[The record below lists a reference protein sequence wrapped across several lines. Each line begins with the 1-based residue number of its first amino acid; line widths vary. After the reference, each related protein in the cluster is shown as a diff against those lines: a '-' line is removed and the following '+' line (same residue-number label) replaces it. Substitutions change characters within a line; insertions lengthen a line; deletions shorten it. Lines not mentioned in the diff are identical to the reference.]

1 MVHLLR
7 VALVALAIASA
18 SAKHHISQRTAK
30 ALLAAA
36 EAQVHAS
43 NVATDE
49 SKAEGMAAAVIASA
63 NGNETVIAGYE
74 DCALCA
80 ACADEYAEAHP
91 SAAAEAVT
99 DVEDA
104 STGSTDTIEDDASQ
118 ALAQAVTDDSALT
131 GLSYGDSGSYGS
143 GSGSG
148 SYAIAAE
155 EDADGFVMEVAAVA
169 EKDPKMTKELA
180 QSIQQ
185 GYIFAKKMGFNI
197 SADESAVAAKAA
209 ASKNVTPSS
218 CEDGC
223 TKCMAAEK
231 DGTINIQGAMDTAE
245 AAAPATTT
253 ASMMVIEPHNRS
265 AAAMVWLSGSM
276 LLVGATILVGIKL
289 QQRTARQGY
298 APVPDFGGV

>member
-1 MVHLLR
+1 M
-7 VALVALAIASA
+7 
-18 SAKHHISQRTAK
+18 
-30 ALLAAA
+30 
-36 EAQVHAS
+36 
-43 NVATDE
+43 
-49 SKAEGMAAAVIASA
+49 
-63 NGNETVIAGYE
+63 
-74 DCALCA
+74 
-80 ACADEYAEAHP
+80 
-91 SAAAEAVT
+91 T

-118 ALAQAVTDDSALT
+118 ALAQAVTDDPALP

-155 EDADGFVMEVAAVA
+155 EDADGYVMEGAAVA

-223 TKCMAAEK
+223 NKCMAAEK
-231 DGTINIQGAMDTAE
+231 DGTINCADEDTAYSE
-245 AAAPATTT
+245 Y
-253 ASMMVIEPHNRS
+253 
-265 AAAMVWLSGSM
+265 SGSERE
-276 LLVGATILVGIKL
+276 LCFHFGKRVLECERGKL
-289 QQRTARQGY
+289 IPRRKHKEMCHSLEVTL
-298 APVPDFGGV
+298 